1 MWERDVGKDW
11 VSSQHQ
17 SVGQQISKDPLE
29 KGSFLVDS
37 LNTIRELENCLKKLD
52 RGIFRKRRSWAT
64 QQKAEGNKLEL
75 RSHLGRTWEKLL

>member
-64 QQKAEGNKLEL
+64 QQKAEWNKLEL
-75 RSHLGRTWEKLL
+75 RRSLG